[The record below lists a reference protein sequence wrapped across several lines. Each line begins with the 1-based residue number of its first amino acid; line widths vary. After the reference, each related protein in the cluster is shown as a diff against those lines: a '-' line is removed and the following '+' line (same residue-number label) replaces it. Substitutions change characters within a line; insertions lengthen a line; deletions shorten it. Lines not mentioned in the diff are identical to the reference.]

1 MERMVD
7 VDGACEGVNKLSIR
21 DGFVYLVFEA
31 NIDPKGPFN
40 YKIGQSEDPEK
51 RLPALQTGNPRRLI
65 FKWKCAVNDMSAAEK
80 SAKQALVQYRCTLGG
95 GTEWYT
101 AGPDKM
107 VNLIQKFQGAVAN
120 SS

>member
-51 RLPALQTGNPRRLI
+51 RLPALQTGNPRKLRLLLERE
-65 FKWKCAVNDMSAAEK
+65 VNDMRAAEK
-80 SAKQALVQYRCTLGG
+80 SAKEALKEYNTWRRNR
-95 GTEWYT
+95 
-101 AGPDKM
+101 M
-107 VNLIQKFQGAVAN
+107 VH
-120 SS
+120 S